1 MPAARELGAPLMLL
15 LDLVPCPRPV
25 STTWRPLSSH
35 LSVCGVAWLDKCFE
49 MGKVEERAAVDWVPQ
64 EVGSSL
70 SVPVLCL
77 CVKGA
82 LEFIL
87 QGE

>member
-1 MPAARELGAPLMLL
+1 MLL
-15 LDLVPCPRPV
+15 LDLSPCPRPV
-25 STTWRPLSSH
+25 PTTWRPSAAI
-35 LSVCGVAWLDKCFE
+35 CQCVAWNGWTSALRR
-49 MGKVEERAAVDWVPQ
+49 GKVEKRAAVDWVPS

-87 QGE
+87 QGEWFEGEQEKY